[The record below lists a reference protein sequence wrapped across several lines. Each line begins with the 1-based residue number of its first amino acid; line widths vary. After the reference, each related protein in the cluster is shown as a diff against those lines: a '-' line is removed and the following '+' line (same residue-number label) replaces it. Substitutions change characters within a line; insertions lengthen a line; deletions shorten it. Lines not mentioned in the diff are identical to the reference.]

1 MKTLSYYKQLR
12 EDYACIIP
20 KTAPAYELIEALDA
34 LIASLQ
40 PDDANYSIFDYY
52 GRQLH
57 IPKGWRM
64 VREGKHT
71 VTYTL
76 IDASNVAYGKVR
88 RTTGGHAWTYVDRD
102 HGNPVY
108 TLTLLGALKG
118 LIARAWGSADAAS

>member
-1 MKTLSYYKQLR
+1 MKTIAEIR
-12 EDYACIIP
+12 A
-20 KTAPAYELIEALDA
+20 ALVD
-34 LIASLQ
+34 LIAQ
-40 PDDANYSIFDYY
+40 IDAMQDDSNYSIFDYY

-88 RTTGGHAWTYVDRD
+88 RTTEGHAWAYVDRD
-102 HGNPVY
+102 PGDAGYHA
-108 TLTLLGALKG
+108 TQLGALLG
-118 LIARAWGSADAAS
+118 LIDRAWAQVQ